1 MPAVVVGKRGLA
13 GGVIWPGWQGRPV
26 GVLGLTFYLFAF
38 SLAYVALEAGAGAL
52 ILFGAVQITMLVG
65 AFLAGDVVPR
75 LRWAGAGMAFA
86 GLLVLLWPGDG
97 GDFVAAPC
105 PFDGSGWD
113 GIRTVFA
120 GRMSGRR
127 SLGKH
132 GCKLCTQRSLGI
144 GRRSGAWLDAG
155 GGDRAGGGAGRG
167 VRGGRRWRS

>member
-38 SLAYVALEAGAGAL
+38 SLAYVALDAGANAL
-52 ILFGAVQITMLVG
+52 ILFGAVQITMLAG
-65 AFLAGDVVPR
+65 AFLAGDAVPR

-86 GLLVLLWPGDG
+86 GLLAFVVGNG

-105 PFDGSGWD
+105 PFVGSGGD
-113 GIRTVFA
+113 RFRTVFA